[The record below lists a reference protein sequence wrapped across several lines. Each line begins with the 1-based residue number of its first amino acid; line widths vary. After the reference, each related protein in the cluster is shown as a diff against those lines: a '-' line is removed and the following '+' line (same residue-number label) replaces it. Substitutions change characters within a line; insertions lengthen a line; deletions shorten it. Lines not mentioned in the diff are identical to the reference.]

1 MVLWVK
7 TSSMLRA
14 LQATVKSRKQR
25 DKDKKHPLLHLAHLD
40 LQDATLQQVGCRA
53 LYYPR

>member
-1 MVLWVK
+1 
-7 TSSMLRA
+7 MLRV